1 MGEHLIISCHT
12 EQHWLLADRPRRSQ
26 RFSCREQTLGTD
38 LCWPGGVGQ
47 PLGRTLAA
55 GETWAVL
62 FPVVSVPQSRCCL
75 CPVGFFGD
83 RRVTSRSW
91 HLCLSWE
98 AFHKPFTCH
107 IQQIAEES
115 EDYYLLSAPDF
126 KQTLLSPVICFRLYS
141 GNTEAK
147 CRRLN
152 LVINWITFVLSV
164 AMNIVLRTLKIHYK
178 VAKH

>member
-1 MGEHLIISCHT
+1 MLARWSRATTGQDPGRGRDMGS
-12 EQHWLLADRPRRSQ
+12 S
-26 RFSCREQTLGTD
+26 
-38 LCWPGGVGQ
+38 
-47 PLGRTLAA
+47 
-55 GETWAVL
+55 L
-62 FPVVSVPQSRCCL
+62 FPVVSIPQSRCCL

-107 IQQIAEES
+107 IQQITEES

-126 KQTLLSPVICFRLYS
+126 KQTLLSPVICFRLYP
-141 GNTEAK
+141 GNT

-152 LVINWITFVLSV
+152 LVINRITFVLSV
-164 AMNIVLRTLKIHYK
+164 AMSIVLRTLKIHYK